1 MSATVGIQ
9 MDPSRSPSALG
20 SSVTDWDQTTSSPDR
35 PPHRECDRARHPA
48 AETSGGSAE
57 LDDAV
62 AALALVQLQSLG
74 HPRASAWTLAYSLR
88 PVREEGP
95 DPFTLPECPDPPWS
109 LLRGDRVC
117 WYTFRALVTRTA
129 PVLLSTQ
136 RPTEEHPPEVSDQ
149 LS

>member
-1 MSATVGIQ
+1 MRPSAT
-9 MDPSRSPSALG
+9 S
-20 SSVTDWDQTTSSPDR
+20 
-35 PPHRECDRARHPA
+35 C
-48 AETSGGSAE
+48 SGDVPRSAE

-109 LLRGDRVC
+109 LLRGDRAC

-129 PVLLSTQ
+129 PVLLSTH